1 MSGAPG
7 ADLAG
12 DLRRADPALV
22 GVTSLAGVVGWL
34 RSRGGAARD
43 LDVVAMDEFSHDAV
57 APLGDGRWAVF
68 GAT

>member
-1 MSGAPG
+1 MSGSPG

-12 DLRRADPALV
+12 DLRRADAALA

-57 APLGDGRWAVF
+57 APLGDGRSSVF